1 VALDLHSEVVP
12 ALPSGD
18 DVHDGVPRRWAK
30 MKVWSECSGA
40 SCNDGEV
47 WLEVSG
53 MAMPCRAR
61 GRTMC
66 MRRSREWRSY
76 Q

>member
-1 VALDLHSEVVP
+1 MDLHFEVVSV
-12 ALPSGD
+12 LPGGN

-30 MKVWSECSGA
+30 MVVWSECLGA

-47 WLEVSG
+47 RLEVSG
-53 MAMPCRAR
+53 MAMPCRAW